1 MTPHRTPTR
10 RSADAPLL
18 ALDIGT
24 VEGAVSR
31 FLEELE
37 LSARTR
43 TTYRHGLA
51 ALVRYL
57 HSGRPR
63 GDATPSPLSALD
75 EHLLASF
82 NVWLRQEYPDPRLG
96 DQGASRTARAYL
108 MHARRLMNWLD
119 LCGLLPEGLTYDRM
133 VRRIDAGR
141 GRRRQSYLQ
150 RPTDP
155 DVIRVVTHYLRQELP
170 ENRQRRLSLL
180 RNRALV
186 VVLYDT
192 ATRVSEAL
200 ALTRADV
207 IDGRATKVRLTH
219 TKNGK
224 PRTVF
229 LSPRARRVVREYCQE
244 RDDGP
249 LAPLFASH
257 GRGGGAAISAAYAW
271 RIVKEAALA
280 EGLYANTS
288 PHSLR
293 HARAQH
299 LLDNG
304 MALEWVSA
312 LLGHEHVD
320 TTRIVYA
327 YQTDEDRVG
336 AMVNRYGRWPTN
348 GENAE
353 EEETDGHE

>member
-1 MTPHRTPTR
+1 MATRQRRAQPTAPGTTP
-10 RSADAPLL
+10 AG
-18 ALDIGT
+18 IET
-24 VEGAVSR
+24 VEGAAEQY
-31 FLEELE
+31 LLELE
-37 LSARTR
+37 LSPRTR
-43 TTYRHGLA
+43 TTYRHGLN
-51 ALVRYL
+51 ALLRFL
-57 HSGRPR
+57 REARQARPEN
-63 GDATPSPLSALD
+63 PCPLAVLTEST
-75 EHLLASF
+75 LAEL
-82 NVWLRQEYPDPRLG
+82 NGWLRRQYPDARTG
-96 DQGASRTARAYL
+96 EQGVSRTARAYL
-108 MHARRLMNWLD
+108 MHARRLTNWMD
-119 LCGLLPEGLTYDRM
+119 VCGLLPAGLTYDRM

-141 GRRRQSYLQ
+141 GHRRQSYVQ

-155 DVIRVVTHYLRQELP
+155 DVIRVVTHYLRQDLP
-170 ENRQRRLSLL
+170 RDRQALLALL
-180 RNRALV
+180 RNRALT

-192 ATRVSEAL
+192 AMRISEAL

-207 IDGRATKVRLTH
+207 LDGRAKKLRLTQ

-229 LSPRARRVVREYCQE
+229 LSARARVVVHAYCAE

-257 GRGGGAAISAAYAW
+257 GRGGGTGITPSYAW
-271 RIVKEAALA
+271 RIVKEAAIA

-293 HARAQH
+293 HARAQA

-304 MALEWVSA
+304 MPLEWVSA

-327 YQTDEDRVG
+327 FETNEDRVG
-336 AMVNRYGRWPTN
+336 AMVSQYGRWPTT
-348 GENAE
+348 E
-353 EEETDGHE
+353 EEGETKDG

>member
-1 MTPHRTPTR
+1 MALHSPPTGSNAHEADGIHSVEDAVEQFLLELDLSASTR
-10 RSADAPLL
+10 R
-18 ALDIGT
+18 
-24 VEGAVSR
+24 
-31 FLEELE
+31 
-37 LSARTR
+37 
-43 TTYRHGLA
+43 TYRHGLR

-63 GDATPSPLSALD
+63 GDRTPCPLDALTED
-75 EHLLASF
+75 TLAAF
-82 NVWLRQEYPDPRLG
+82 GIWLRVSYPDPRAG
-96 DQGASRTARAYL
+96 EGGTSRTARNYL
-108 MHARRLMNWLD
+108 VAARRLMNWLD
-119 LCGLLPEGLTYDRM
+119 LRGLLAEGVSYDRM

>member
-1 MTPHRTPTR
+1 MDPQPT
-10 RSADAPLL
+10 AP
-18 ALDIGT
+18 APGIDT
-24 VEGAVSR
+24 VEAASER
-31 FLEELE
+31 FLLELE

-43 TTYRHGLA
+43 TTYRHGLN
-51 ALVRYL
+51 ALLRYL
-57 HSGRPR
+57 HAPRPR
-63 GDATPSPLSALD
+63 GDATPCPLSDLD
-75 EHLLASF
+75 EPLLAAF
-82 NVWLRQEYPDPRLG
+82 NLWLRQEYPDPRAG
-96 DQGASRTARAYL
+96 TQGASRTARAYL
-108 MHARRLMNWLD
+108 MHARRLVNWLD
-119 LCGLLPEGLTYDRM
+119 LCGLLADGLTYDRM

-141 GRRRQSYLQ
+141 GHRRQTYLQ

-155 DVIRVVTHYLRQELP
+155 DVIRVVTHYLRQDLP
-170 ENRQRRLSLL
+170 RDRQARLTLL
-180 RNRALV
+180 RNRALL

-192 ATRVSEAL
+192 AMRISEAL
-200 ALTRADV
+200 ALSRADLM
-207 IDGRATKVRLTH
+207 DGRAQKVRLTI

-229 LSPRARRVVREYCQE
+229 LSARARRVVRAYCEE

-257 GRGGGAAISAAYAW
+257 GRGGGAAISPAYAW

-304 MALEWVSA
+304 MPLEWVSA

-327 YQTDEDRVG
+327 YETNEDRVG
-336 AMVNRYGRWPTN
+336 AMVSQFGRWPT
-348 GENAE
+348 GEKE
-353 EEETDGHE
+353 REGEGEDERLV